1 MNKFQ
6 STLPHGSDDN
16 SNNMNIHIN
25 NFNPRSL
32 TGATCRYYYKIAIDA
47 NFNPRSLTGATR
59 RSVFDRSHVYI
70 SIHAPSRE
78 RPTCLVSIIPRNRFQ
93 STLPH
98 GSDPPTARER
108 PVNHHFNP
116 RSLTGATAAD
126 FARRTQSHISIH
138 APSRERPRCQD

>member
-47 NFNPRSLTGATR
+47 NFNPRSLTGATDFTKYINAVD
-59 RSVFDRSHVYI
+59 SI

-78 RPTCLVSIIPRNRFQ
+78 RQGAYIKYFGGR
-93 STLPH
+93 
-98 GSDPPTARER
+98 
-108 PVNHHFNP
+108 HFNP
-116 RSLTGATAAD
+116 RSLTGATCIYH
-126 FARRTQSHISIH
+126 RYRS
-138 APSRERPRCQD
+138 